1 QARYGRAWRRKAPVE
16 ALMPLRLARIG
27 VPLAQTAPEGL
38 VAAGIEPVL
47 LPPAAPA
54 APALEAAAP
63 EAAEVLVP
71 RQAAP
76 APAPAP
82 AAASAAAAAAVPPV
96 THAPPP
102 FAVDPTAMPAAHDSA
117 WFAGPMAPQAAY
129 EGGYNPQYVEGLEPT
144 PVLPPAGPEDA
155 QDSDPEDLVEQVPAR
170 KPSQA
175 LLPDEEAD
183 GSGADLDEVKFAEA
197 AYEVFRTYIE
207 ENGKVPSPEQV
218 DIYLSDRHGIA
229 HPRSFSTISRL
240 MPDLKQRYQRDLEN
254 EHIA

>member
-1 QARYGRAWRRKAPVE
+1 
-16 ALMPLRLARIG
+16 M
-27 VPLAQTAPEGL
+27 
-38 VAAGIEPVL
+38 
-47 LPPAAPA
+47 
-54 APALEAAAP
+54 
-63 EAAEVLVP
+63 
-71 RQAAP
+71 
-76 APAPAP
+76 
-82 AAASAAAAAAVPPV
+82 

-117 WFAGPMAPQAAY
+117 WFAAPLAPQAAY

-144 PVLPPAGPEDA
+144 PVMAPAGPEDVR
-155 QDSDPEDLVEQVPAR
+155 DSDPQDSAGNRAEQVPAR

-183 GSGADLDEVKFAEA
+183 DAGADLDEVKFAEA

>member
-1 QARYGRAWRRKAPVE
+1 
-16 ALMPLRLARIG
+16 M
-27 VPLAQTAPEGL
+27 
-38 VAAGIEPVL
+38 
-47 LPPAAPA
+47 
-54 APALEAAAP
+54 
-63 EAAEVLVP
+63 
-71 RQAAP
+71 
-76 APAPAP
+76 
-82 AAASAAAAAAVPPV
+82 
-96 THAPPP
+96 
-102 FAVDPTAMPAAHDSA
+102 AHDSA
-117 WFAGPMAPQAAY
+117 WFAAPLAPQAAY

-144 PVLPPAGPEDA
+144 PVMAPSGPEDGPK
-155 QDSDPEDLVEQVPAR
+155 DGPEDGPEGLVEQVPSP

-207 ENGKVPSPEQV
+207 ENGKLPSPEQV

-240 MPDLKQRYQRDLEN
+240 MPELKQRYQRDLEN